1 MIFIYKLQN
10 TNNHSSII
18 FLYNSTTLLL
28 ILINFSKL
36 KPKGYKGK
44 WKGSERDNSPQKKHD
59 EQNNAYTKSTFSGK
73 ESTKIWK
80 EMHRLNIP

>member
-1 MIFIYKLQN
+1 MIYIYNLWCI
-10 TNNHSSII
+10 NNSLLTT
-18 FLYNSTTLLL
+18 FLYNPTILFLFFYRTAPTLSTKCT
-28 ILINFSKL
+28 
-36 KPKGYKGK
+36 
-44 WKGSERDNSPQKKHD
+44 KKYE